1 MPMSYKARRRWSII
15 LLLVW
20 LPVYTIVAW
29 VVLVSIPRQPIVI
42 ELLMYAVAG
51 ILWALPFKN
60 VFKGVGKPD
69 PDG

>member
-1 MPMSYKARRRWSII
+1 MSYKARRRWSII

-20 LPVYTIVAW
+20 LPIYTIIAW
-29 VVLVSIPRQPIVI
+29 VVLVSIPRQHIAI
-42 ELLMYAVAG
+42 EFLMYAVAG